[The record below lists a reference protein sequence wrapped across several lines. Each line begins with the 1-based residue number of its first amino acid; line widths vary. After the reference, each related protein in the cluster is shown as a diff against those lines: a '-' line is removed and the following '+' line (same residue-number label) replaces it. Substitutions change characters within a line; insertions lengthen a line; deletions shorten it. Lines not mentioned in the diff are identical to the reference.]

1 MARLAGKTAFITGA
15 GIGIGRASAL
25 LFAAEGAKVAI
36 AEINPEAGAE
46 TERLAKDAGGQ
57 ALFIETDVTDAGS
70 VKASLDRVDAEFG
83 GLDILYNNAG
93 GATPADG
100 PVTETADEEFWR
112 AISLDLFGTFLVCK
126 HGIPK
131 LIARG
136 GGVVI
141 NTTSNVALKALPGR
155 DCYTAAKGG
164 VAAITRSMAA
174 QYAPQ
179 KIRVN
184 ALAPGAVR
192 TERVAKML
200 DNDPNIQAVVD
211 RHILGIAEPEDIAR
225 AALYLATEDSAMMT
239 GQILSV
245 DSGMTIV

>member
-1 MARLAGKTAFITGA
+1 MKRLAGKVAFITGA

-25 LFAAEGAKVAI
+25 LFAEHGAKVVI
-36 AEINPEAGAE
+36 AEINRQTGAE
-46 TERLAKDAGGQ
+46 AQRLARNAGGE
-57 ALFIETDVTDAGS
+57 ALFVATDVTKADS
-70 VKASLDRVDAEFG
+70 VIAALEATEAAFG

-100 PVTETADEEFWR
+100 PVTETSEEEFWR
-112 AISLDLFGTFLVCK
+112 AIGLDLFGTFLVCK

-164 VAAITRSMAA
+164 VASLTRSIAA

-192 TERVAKML
+192 TERVARML
-200 DNDPNIQAVVD
+200 ETDPNIQAVID

-239 GQILSV
+239 GQIMSV

>member
-1 MARLAGKTAFITGA
+1 
-15 GIGIGRASAL
+15 
-25 LFAAEGAKVAI
+25 
-36 AEINPEAGAE
+36 
-46 TERLAKDAGGQ
+46 
-57 ALFIETDVTDAGS
+57 
-70 VKASLDRVDAEFG
+70 VKAALDRAEAEFG

-239 GQILSV
+239 GQIMSV

>member
-1 MARLAGKTAFITGA
+1 MARLAGKVAFITGA

-25 LFAAEGAKVAI
+25 LFSAEGAKVAI
-36 AEINPEAGAE
+36 AEINSDTGAE
-46 TERLAKDAGGQ
+46 VERLARDAGGE
-57 ALFIETDVTDAGS
+57 ALFIETDVTNADS
-70 VKASLDRVDAEFG
+70 VSAALATTEAKFG
-83 GLDILYNNAG
+83 GIDILYNNAG

-100 PVTETADEEFWR
+100 PVTETTDEEFWR

-136 GGVVI
+136 GGIII

-164 VAAITRSMAA
+164 VASLTRSMAA
-174 QYAPQ
+174 QYAPK

-211 RHILGIAEPEDIAR
+211 RHLLGIAEPEDIAR
-225 AALYLATEDSAMMT
+225 SALYLATEDSSMVT

-245 DSGMTIV
+245 DSGMTIA

>member
-1 MARLAGKTAFITGA
+1 MARLAGKVAFITGA

-25 LFAAEGAKVAI
+25 LFSAEGAKVAI
-36 AEINPEAGAE
+36 AEINSDTGAE
-46 TERLAKDAGGQ
+46 VERLARDAGGE
-57 ALFIETDVTDAGS
+57 ALFIETDVTNADS
-70 VKASLDRVDAEFG
+70 VSAALATTEAKFG
-83 GLDILYNNAG
+83 GIDILYNNAG

-100 PVTETADEEFWR
+100 PVTETTDEEFWR

-136 GGVVI
+136 GGI

-164 VAAITRSMAA
+164 VASLTRSMAA
-174 QYAPQ
+174 QYAPK

-211 RHILGIAEPEDIAR
+211 RHLLGIAEPEDIAR
-225 AALYLATEDSAMMT
+225 SALYLATEDSSMVT

-245 DSGMTIV
+245 DSGMTIA